1 MQHPFSPR
9 KTFPKKKSFISWV
22 VRNNDGE
29 TFLIYFS
36 LTYMSWFQIKKGMNI
51 TSYIEKPLSLKYP
64 FSGLSTITKY
74 NNEKLTSTKFSEKK
88 TLFWKIFHFLR
99 FHFLVELKKFF
110 SSLQQNEIRIR
121 KIFEILNR
129 EFVQFRMGKYTWFH
143 LNCFKNF

>member
-1 MQHPFSPR
+1 MGCSEQRWRNFSNILL
-9 KTFPKKKSFISWV
+9 SH
-22 VRNNDGE
+22 
-29 TFLIYFS
+29 IYE
-36 LTYMSWFQIKKGMNI
+36 LVLDKKGMNI

-110 SSLQQNEIRIR
+110 FPLQQNEIRIR
-121 KIFEILNR
+121 KIFEILN
-129 EFVQFRMGKYTWFH
+129 
-143 LNCFKNF
+143 